1 VAEFFRHFH
10 AAERFA
16 VALRVGLAEVA
27 EDALLGVAA
36 LLVANHHYF
45 VAVIAGETADD
56 GRIVAERAVAMNFTP
71 VSEEALYVIQRE
83 WTLGVARKFRPM
95 PGIDVRADLF
105 PQKVDLVLEM
115 FELEMGFVVLAGP
128 GLKLDDLLLNGF
140 QLPLRFNCWIQE

>member
-1 VAEFFRHFH
+1 
-10 AAERFA
+10 
-16 VALRVGLAEVA
+16 
-27 EDALLGVAA
+27 
-36 LLVANHHYF
+36 VANHHYF

-140 QLPLRFNCWIQE
+140 QLPLRFNCWIQENQLLSNQGLRPCYPKEVRSQESEDDKARA